1 MARLLSQFCPKPLR
15 KIRGAIAGVALVTL
29 ASVAIAGP
37 VQLVQNGEFEIVNN
51 VVVSPDNWYRVSNGN
66 LPGWSTTY
74 TEFEIWGGNFIN
86 TANGSDGLPHGRNLE
101 LSVDSTQDVISQSII
116 VAKNGSVDFS
126 FDAWRR
132 AGSGVLWSL
141 TSNKGLSLGGT
152 FSLGDD
158 NWHALTARQFD
169 VAANEVLKMTFQ
181 SVGGGSSGAHID
193 QVSMLFNEQVAN
205 NVPEPQ
211 SLGLLFAGLGM
222 MGFVSRR
229 RRQK

>member
-1 MARLLSQFCPKPLR
+1 MARLLPQFCPKPLR

-29 ASVAIAGP
+29 ASVAVAGP
-37 VQLVQNGEFEIVNN
+37 VQLVQNGEFEIVNSVISANGWHRVLN
-51 VVVSPDNWYRVSNGN
+51 VD

-74 TEFEIWGGNFIN
+74 KEFEIWGESFIN

-101 LSVDSTQDVISQSII
+101 LSVDSTQEVISQSII

-126 FDAWRR
+126 FDAWKRD
-132 AGSGVLWSL
+132 GSGVLWSL
-141 TSNKGLSLGGT
+141 TSDKGLNLGGT
-152 FSLGDD
+152 FSLGNDSW
-158 NWHALTARQFD
+158 NALTARQFD
-169 VAANEVLKMTFQ
+169 VVANEVLKMTFQ

-193 QVSMLFNEQVAN
+193 QVSMLFTEQVSN

-211 SLGLLFAGLGM
+211 SLALLFAGLGM
-222 MGFVSRR
+222 MGFISRR